1 MKKQGGE
8 NKRRGG
14 RGDFVSCELEKI
26 MEKEKTLQ
34 KKLNA

>member
-8 NKRRGG
+8 NKRRRGG

-34 KKLNA
+34 KK